1 MQISEEGK
9 QSDIS
14 WLIDE
19 ETKVEQL
26 LTKPVPVKMK
36 KITKLVGIKRSYN
49 MYTESNALVYNREN
63 RPFQTLEQMSEKLK
77 AKRHKEYIPQEK
89 DVPQYDPQ
97 LFDKQM
103 DLEIMEITVNE
114 KSYYQ

>member
-1 MQISEEGK
+1 
-9 QSDIS
+9 
-14 WLIDE
+14 
-19 ETKVEQL
+19 
-26 LTKPVPVKMK
+26 
-36 KITKLVGIKRSYN
+36 
-49 MYTESNALVYNREN
+49 
-63 RPFQTLEQMSEKLK
+63 MSEKLK

-114 KSYYQ
+114 KSYY